1 MEEGSESRKRN
12 SNGKPLGRRFHK
24 RKKATQQDHSNGKPL
39 GRRFH
44 KRKKATQ
51 QDHSSINIAQART
64 EIVSAFHLHRSS
76 SSSCDYGSQ
85 YCSSLLES
93 LPLPQPTWSTTP
105 PSVVATPPPPPPPPM
120 EALEFEWVENL
131 ASSYTWWLGFLKT
144 LDGNNNTAQVVSKY
158 PFEEDIV
165 MGMGYGLKIG
175 DPLPCLDGNDDHQS
189 SSLDEWL
196 TIPTVEDQG
205 EMMM

>member
-1 MEEGSESRKRN
+1 MCFSNSLSLSLYSCGIAMEEDSESRKRN
-12 SNGKPLGRRFHK
+12 SNGKPI
-24 RKKATQQDHSNGKPL
+24 

-51 QDHSSINIAQART
+51 QDHSSINVAQARRD
-64 EIVSAFHLHRSS
+64 IVNAFHLHRSS

-105 PSVVATPPPPPPPPM
+105 PSVLATPPPPPM
-120 EALEFEWVENL
+120 EALEFECAENL

-165 MGMGYGLKIG
+165 TGMGYGLKIG

-189 SSLDEWL
+189 SSVDEWL